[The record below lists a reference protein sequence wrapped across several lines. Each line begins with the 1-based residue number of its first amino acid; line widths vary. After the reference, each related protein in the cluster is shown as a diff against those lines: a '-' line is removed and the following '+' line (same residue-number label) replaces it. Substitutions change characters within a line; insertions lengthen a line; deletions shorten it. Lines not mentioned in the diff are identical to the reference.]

1 MNSYLRI
8 IIFLLFLFGVGGCTR
23 MIVGSIM
30 QPTVDN
36 LQQQTDLDL
45 VCDGT
50 PAFLLMI
57 DSMLASNPDDQSLLL
72 TATQAFTAY
81 SSALDACGRP
91 ERAAVVSEKAKK
103 YGLAFLSGNS
113 QHSITPVTPLP
124 DFQQT
129 LAEMDTND
137 VPALFWAGNG
147 WATWIRY
154 QGGSPASMAQLVRV
168 EQMMLRLVELDET
181 YYHGGGHIFLG
192 VYFGSK
198 PPLLGGKPDQSQAH
212 FEKALVIGNREFL
225 PTQVAYAETYAKM
238 TYNRDLFE
246 QLLQE
251 VVSFPIEKRPDI
263 ALVNQVAKRRA
274 ARLLEQADQFF

>member
-1 MNSYLRI
+1 
-8 IIFLLFLFGVGGCTR
+8 
-23 MIVGSIM
+23 
-30 QPTVDN
+30 
-36 LQQQTDLDL
+36 
-45 VCDGT
+45 
-50 PAFLLMI
+50 
-57 DSMLASNPDDQSLLL
+57 
-72 TATQAFTAY
+72 
-81 SSALDACGRP
+81 ALDACGRP

-103 YGLAFLSGNS
+103 YGLAFLSQTS
-113 QHSITPVTPLP
+113 QHPFSPTTPLS
-124 DFQQT
+124 DFQRT

-181 YYHGGGHIFLG
+181 YYQGGGHIFLG
-192 VYFGSK
+192 VYYGSK
-198 PPLLGGKPDQSQAH
+198 PPLLGGKPDLSQAH

-251 VVSFPIEKRPDI
+251 VIAFPLEKRQDI

-274 ARLLEQADQFF
+274 AQLLEQADLFF

>member
-1 MNSYLRI
+1 MISQLRI
-8 IIFLLFLFGVGGCTR
+8 IILLLFLFGTGGCTR
-23 MIVGSIM
+23 IINGTLM

-36 LQQQTDLDL
+36 LQQQTDLEL

-57 DSMLASNPDDQSLLL
+57 DSMLVSDPDEESLLL

-81 SSALDACGRP
+81 SAALDACGRP

-103 YGLAFLSGNS
+103 YGLALLSGNS
-113 QHSITPVTPLP
+113 HHSITPVTPLP
-124 DFQQT
+124 DFQ
-129 LAEMDTND
+129 LVMAEMDKD
-137 VPALFWAGNG
+137 DAPALFWAGNG

-181 YYHGGGHIFLG
+181 YYFGGGHIFLG
-192 VYFGSK
+192 VYYGSK
-198 PPLLGGKPDQSQAH
+198 PPLLGGKPDQSKAH
-212 FEKALVIGNREFL
+212 FEKALAIGNREFL
-225 PTQVAYAETYAKM
+225 PSLVAYAETYAKM
-238 TYNRDLFE
+238 TYDQELYQR
-246 QLLQE
+246 LLQE
-251 VVSFPIEKRPDI
+251 VLAFPSGKRQDI

-274 ARLLEQADQFF
+274 AQLLDQVDQFF

>member
-1 MNSYLRI
+1 MKSHLRA
-8 IIFLLFLFGVGGCTR
+8 IIFLFFLFAAAGCTR

-36 LQQQTDLDL
+36 LQQQTDLEL
-45 VCDGT
+45 VCEGT

-57 DSMLASNPDDQSLLL
+57 DSMLASDPDDESLLL

-81 SSALDACGRP
+81 TAALDACGRP

-103 YGLAFLSGNS
+103 YGLAFLSQTS
-113 QHSITPVTPLP
+113 QHPFSPTTPLP

-129 LAEMDTND
+129 LAEMNTND

-147 WATWIRY
+147 WATWIRH

-168 EQMMLRLVELDET
+168 EQMMLRLVELDDT

-192 VYFGSK
+192 VYYGSK
-198 PPLLGGKPDQSQAH
+198 PPLLGGKPDLSQAH
-212 FEKALVIGNREFL
+212 FEKALTIGNREFL

-251 VVSFPIEKRPDI
+251 VIAFPSEKRQDI

-274 ARLLEQADQFF
+274 ARLLEQTDQLF

>member
-1 MNSYLRI
+1 
-8 IIFLLFLFGVGGCTR
+8 
-23 MIVGSIM
+23 M

-45 VCDGT
+45 VCEGT

-57 DSMLASNPDDQSLLL
+57 DSMLASNPDDESLLL
-72 TATQAFTAY
+72 TATKAFTAY
-81 SSALDACGRP
+81 AATLDACGRL
-91 ERAAVVSEKAKK
+91 ERAIIVSEKAKK
-103 YGLAFLSGNS
+103 YGLAFLSQNS
-113 QHSITPVTPLP
+113 NRSFTPVMPFP
-124 DFQQT
+124 DLQQT
-129 LAEMDTND
+129 LAAMDKD
-137 VPALFWAGNG
+137 DAPALFWAGNG

-181 YYHGGGHIFLG
+181 YYHGGAHIFLG

-198 PPLLGGKPDQSQAH
+198 PPLLGGKPDQSRAH

-225 PTQVAYAETYAKM
+225 PTLVAYAETYAKM
-238 TYNRDLFE
+238 TYDRDLFE

-251 VVSFPIEKRPDI
+251 VATFPVDKRQDI

-274 ARLLEQADQFF
+274 VKLLDQVDQFF

>member
-1 MNSYLRI
+1 
-8 IIFLLFLFGVGGCTR
+8 

-36 LQQQTDLDL
+36 LQQQTDLEL

-57 DSMLASNPDDQSLLL
+57 DSMLASNPDDESLLL

-81 SSALDACGRP
+81 TAALDACGRP

-103 YGLAFLSGNS
+103 YGLAFLSRKS
-113 QHSITPVTPLP
+113 HRSITAVTPLP
-124 DFQQT
+124 DFRQT

-192 VYFGSK
+192 VYYGSK

-212 FEKALVIGNREFL
+212 FEKALAIGNREFL
-225 PTQVAYAETYAKM
+225 PTLVAYAETYAKM

-246 QLLQE
+246 LLLQE
-251 VVSFPIEKRPDI
+251 VMAFPSEKRQDI
-263 ALVNQVAKRRA
+263 ALVNQVAKRRTA
-274 ARLLEQADQFF
+274 QLLEQAELFF